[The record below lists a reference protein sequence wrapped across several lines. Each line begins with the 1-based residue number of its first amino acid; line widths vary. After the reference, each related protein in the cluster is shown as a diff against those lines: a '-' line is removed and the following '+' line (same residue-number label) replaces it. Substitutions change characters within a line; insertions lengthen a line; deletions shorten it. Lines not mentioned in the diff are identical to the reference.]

1 MTDTDST
8 ATPSVGSDW
17 APDKVPFEEVFPTYQ
32 QMRQECPVSHT
43 DDRGGYW
50 NVMRYND
57 VKGVIKDPFTFES
70 GVPFVGAALEER
82 FIPLTLN
89 PPEHQKYRRI
99 LNPLMSRQRFGEM
112 APAVQAL
119 VAELLA
125 PLFAAGGGDFA
136 AEIAYPLPAR
146 VLLKFLGLD
155 DSTWGSLKAMS
166 KERLEGR
173 ADPRRAQEAA
183 TAFRKVV
190 AGVVAD
196 RQKTPRDPETDFF
209 SAILQETV
217 DGQPLST
224 EDAVTIGYQLMAAGH
239 DTTTSALASAV
250 YLLATHPDVQQRLRT
265 DRSLID
271 TAVEEMLRFEPPLHR
286 VARTTTKTTCLGG
299 ETIPE
304 GELVAINWA
313 AANRD
318 PDVFA
323 APDELD
329 PARTPNRHFTFGQG
343 VHMCLGAPLARLEL
357 STVIS
362 ALLDNTEWLELDG
375 QYERSAVGISGFD
388 SLPIRFVP
396 LPD

>member
-1 MTDTDST
+1 MADTDST
-8 ATPSVGSDW
+8 ATPSTGSDW
-17 APDKVPFEEVFPTYQ
+17 APDKVPFDEVFPTYQ

-43 DDRGGYW
+43 DDRGGCW
-50 NVMRYND
+50 NVVRYND

-70 GVPFVGAALEER
+70 GVPFVGAALKER

-136 AEIAYPLPAR
+136 AEVAYPLPAR

-173 ADPRRAQEAA
+173 ADPRRAREAA

-250 YLLATHPDVQQRLRT
+250 YLLATHPDVQQRLRA

-271 TAVEEMLRFEPPLHR
+271 TAVEEMLRFEPPFTGLRARRPRRPASAGKRSRRESWSQSTGLRRIATQTSSPHPMNSTPHEPPIVTSPSGKGCTCAWVLH
-286 VARTTTKTTCLGG
+286 
-299 ETIPE
+299 
-304 GELVAINWA
+304 W
-313 AANRD
+313 RD
-318 PDVFA
+318 WNC
-323 APDELD
+323 
-329 PARTPNRHFTFGQG
+329 RR
-343 VHMCLGAPLARLEL
+343 
-357 STVIS
+357 
-362 ALLDNTEWLELDG
+362 
-375 QYERSAVGISGFD
+375 
-388 SLPIRFVP
+388 
-396 LPD
+396 